1 MRGRGKNGLQDV
13 DMFGDDIYSSQ
24 NRAEKAKGKSKKR
37 VPKSTRTKAREKR
50 MRLLRNRA
58 VLIIAGVVILALL
71 VVLFTV
77 MFKGCG
83 NSPSKVVNVS
93 TETKFKQ
100 EARKATPSEATPNG
114 GSSSDGESKK
124 SASSFKTPNITDDN
138 SPAEVYGECC
148 VWNSTGFLR
157 FVPDQG
163 SAEAY
168 ASAVNRLAEQAP
180 SVNFYNMVVP
190 SSTELCLPDRLKT
203 GDFTTSSQAE
213 FITSVNN
220 ALSDKVKSVNAYDSL
235 VDHNNDYIYYKSDDN
250 WTDLGA
256 YYGYDAFAKATGQ
269 TPLDLANCEDKS
281 IEGFYGSYSLYTAV
295 PGEDTVHYRVLPYE
309 APMDVTDQNG
319 VSYTNPSP
327 YYEAATS
334 GSFTYGVFLVG
345 DNPLCVIRS
354 SSPAAQK
361 GKKLLVVKEDYGD
374 AIAPYLSY
382 NYGEVH
388 VIDYR
393 YFDSMGMK
401 FSDYCS
407 QNGIT
412 DVLVINDVKSAGS
425 QTQIGSLSAI

>member
-1 MRGRGKNGLQDV
+1 MNGRGKNDFQDV
-13 DMFGDDIYSSQ
+13 DMFDDEIYSSQ
-24 NRAEKAKGKSKKR
+24 GRADKAQGKNKRR
-37 VPKSTRTKAREKR
+37 VPKSRRAKEREKR
-50 MRLLRNRA
+50 IRLLKNRA
-58 VLIIAGVVILALL
+58 VLIIAGVAILALL
-71 VVLFTV
+71 IVLFTV

-83 NSPSKVVNVS
+83 NSPGKVINVS

-114 GSSSDGESKK
+114 DSKK
-124 SASSFKTPNITDDN
+124 NSSSFKTPNITDDN

-148 VWNSTGFLR
+148 VWNGTGFLR
-157 FVPDQG
+157 FAPDQG

-168 ASAVNRLAEQAP
+168 AAAVNSLAEQAP
-180 SVNFYNMVVP
+180 SLNFYNMVVP
-190 SSTELCLPDRLKT
+190 GSTELCLPDRLKT
-203 GDFTTSSQAE
+203 GDFTSASQAE
-213 FITSVNN
+213 FIASVNSSLN
-220 ALSDKVKSVNAYDSL
+220 DKIKSVNAYDSL

-269 TPLDLANCEDKS
+269 TPLALTDCEDKA
-281 IEGFYGSYSLYTAV
+281 IEGFYGSYSLYTAL

-319 VSYTNPSP
+319 TSYTNPSP
-327 YYEAATS
+327 YYEGATS
-334 GSFTYGVFLVG
+334 GSYTYGVFLVG
-345 DNPLCVIRS
+345 DNPLSVIRS

-361 GKKLLVVKEDYGD
+361 DKKLLVVKEDYGD

-382 NYGEVH
+382 NYSEVH

-393 YFDSMGMK
+393 YFDMMGIK
-401 FSDYCS
+401 FSDYCA

-412 DVLVINDVKSAGS
+412 DVLVINDVNSAGS
-425 QTQIGSLSAI
+425 QTQIDALSAI

>member
-1 MRGRGKNGLQDV
+1 MSGRGKNDLQDV
-13 DMFGDDIYSSQ
+13 DMFGDEIYSSE
-24 NRAEKAKGKSKKR
+24 NRTGKAQGKTKKRMSKSKRAKM
-37 VPKSTRTKAREKR
+37 REKR
-50 MRLLRNRA
+50 FRLLRNRA

-71 VVLFTV
+71 IILFSV

-100 EARKATPSEATPNG
+100 EARKATPSEAKPNG
-114 GSSSDGESKK
+114 GSNGDSQKSS
-124 SASSFKTPNITDDN
+124 ASFKTPNITDDN

-148 VWNSTGFLR
+148 VWNGTGFLR
-157 FVPDQG
+157 FAPDQG

-168 ASAVNRLAEQAP
+168 ASAVNSLAEQAP

-190 SSTELCLPDRLKT
+190 SSTELCLPDRLKS
-203 GDFTTSSQAE
+203 GDFTSASQAE
-213 FITSVNN
+213 FIASVNSS
-220 ALSDKVKSVNAYDSL
+220 LSDKVKSVNAYDSL

-269 TPLDLANCEDKS
+269 TPLDLTNCEDKT

-319 VSYTNPSP
+319 TSYTNPSP
-327 YYEAATS
+327 YYEGATS

-345 DNPLCVIRS
+345 DNPLSVIRS

-361 GKKLLVVKEDYGD
+361 DKKLLVVKEDYGD

-388 VIDYR
+388 IIDYR
-393 YFDSMGMK
+393 YFGTMGIK
-401 FSDYCS
+401 FSDYCT

-425 QTQIGSLSAI
+425 QTETGTLSAI